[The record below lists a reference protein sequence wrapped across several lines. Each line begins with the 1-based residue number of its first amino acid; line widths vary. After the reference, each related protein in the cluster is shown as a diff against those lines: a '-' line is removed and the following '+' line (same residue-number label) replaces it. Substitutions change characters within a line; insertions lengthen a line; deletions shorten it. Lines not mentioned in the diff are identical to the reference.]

1 MGARFDLVISP
12 KGEWIP
18 LTVGFRLTRER
29 KHDKRSDQT
38 GNNLQIY

>member
-1 MGARFDLVISP
+1 MGARFDLVISS